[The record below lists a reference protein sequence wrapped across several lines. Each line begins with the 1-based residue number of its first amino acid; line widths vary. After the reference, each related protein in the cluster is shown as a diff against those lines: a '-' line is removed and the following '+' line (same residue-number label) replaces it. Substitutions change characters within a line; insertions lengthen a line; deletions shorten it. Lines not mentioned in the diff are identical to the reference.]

1 MHEQTSE
8 QTLETLSLCL
18 KGRIFL
24 RNSDSLLYC
33 LCHPC
38 ILPDRHPSQSSV
50 PVSSSEVCSVVSGRR
65 HRDKGTSAVL
75 AILQISVEHKQQ
87 TLHMASDLVQNT
99 QHLLPT
105 TRNLVLLD
113 MNHDYSEFELESKA
127 QWTHSVL

>member
-1 MHEQTSE
+1 MHEQNLKL
-8 QTLETLSLCL
+8 TLKTLSLSL
-18 KGRIFL
+18 RGRIFL
-24 RNSDSLLYC
+24 RNNDSLFYC

-75 AILQISVEHKQQ
+75 AILQISVEHRQQ

-105 TRNLVLLD
+105 TRNFVVD
-113 MNHDYSEFELESKA
+113 MNHDYSEFELESRA